1 MALVRRRRRG
11 PREEHANAEND
22 KVGASAAG
30 AEAPYYDN
38 WVTGN
43 TIVSQAITTTKR
55 CMVVVFTLMITAFA
69 VQQTQIQRGGVD
81 KTRETSITAI
91 RFGMLNGYGHT
102 QYAAELLDAGTYT
115 YNLVLTG
122 ANQGVRGSV
131 IKIVAVS

>member
-1 MALVRRRRRG
+1 MPTVRRRRRG
-11 PREEHANAEND
+11 QRKENVNAEAN

-30 AEAPYYDN
+30 VEAPYYDN

-43 TIVSQAITTTKR
+43 TIVSAAITTTTK
-55 CMVVVFTLMITAFA
+55 CMIVVFTLSIISNAA
-69 VQQTQIQRGGVD
+69 AQTQIQRGGVD
-81 KTRETSITAI
+81 KTAETNITALK
-91 RFGMLNGYGHT
+91 FGMLNGYGHT

-122 ANQGVRGSV
+122 ANQGIRGSV